1 MEDEQRKD
9 ENCEFLVLICEG
21 KKFHVQKT
29 ALFTQSKVFYTAF
42 TGPFQESSLRTYEMS
57 EDSPFIVNKMID
69 YFNNGDYDVSAV
81 PEIEEQ
87 NISALQFHARM
98 FSLADKYAVDILM
111 LLSAAKYL
119 DRLRNS
125 EIVEFL
131 GSIPAVYELTPSYV
145 RDLRNEAIKYARI
158 NLPQGLGSTAVRQI
172 YEGIAVIKHYKEY
185 KAAACNVAMTQLPQR
200 ADRRGRDEFAQT
212 AFCDI
217 LPVITTKVA
226 RLVCFIRKST
236 RNTGLE
242 CNIGL
247 RGEFHKTPLR
257 ATGA

>member
-1 MEDEQRKD
+1 MCIRKD

-42 TGPFQESSLRTYEMS
+42 TGPFQVSGWCRTWGLMADISFKESSLRTYEMS

-172 YEGIAVIKHYKEY
+172 YEGIAGTTPEFIKELLDSYMETPMIGKCWDCGSYQALQGVQSRCLQCGHDTTPP
-185 KAAACNVAMTQLPQR
+185 AC
-200 ADRRGRDEFAQT
+200 
-212 AFCDI
+212 
-217 LPVITTKVA
+217 
-226 RLVCFIRKST
+226 
-236 RNTGLE
+236 
-242 CNIGL
+242 
-247 RGEFHKTPLR
+247 
-257 ATGA
+257 